1 MAILVL
7 HPIFTECAY
16 VLSKRLDMPMV
27 TEIGDQKVF
36 IVYGAHT
43 QADKLLQKQTDDP
56 YIKYIILNS
65 ESHKSMFMEN
75 KFYIKLMRQNVL
87 IDYTR
92 LNKDYLGDLSIV
104 SPCQHWFD
112 FPRYVD
118 KPDKPKKTIDIL
130 FVGSKCDR
138 RVAVYEK
145 LKASFPLMNIV
156 FNFDWDCQ
164 DHTKLNELLLQAKF
178 VLNIPFYEHNI
189 LETHRINK
197 ALSLGCQVVTLFSG
211 DREMDRLYK
220 PYIHQTHDLVD
231 FFLKKRVKKLR
242 PYEELAKEMNNRISA
257 YMLWY
262 IGMLN

>member
-156 FNFDWDCQ
+156 FNFD
-164 DHTKLNELLLQAKF
+164 
-178 VLNIPFYEHNI
+178 
-189 LETHRINK
+189 
-197 ALSLGCQVVTLFSG
+197 CQVVTLFSG

-262 IGMLN
+262 IGMLH